1 MYANTKTTVL
11 GMSQATLSPDIILT
25 SHYESY
31 RVTYPSIESYHS
43 HRVTQAQT
51 GYNESGHTTHPSA
64 GFSFG
69 AGDEPPHCE
78 RREPVKAQPH
88 NTPTSDP
95 LCKEIL
101 NMKESIATLS
111 KAVHSLQPKA
121 TKTTQTHPNP
131 AITTSSNPKTKGM
144 VKGKRNPPTYAGYA
158 TQAALPPR
166 PSLVLELGQ
175 AQIGSRPSPATI
187 CDTINKG
194 LEGSLTHSQVHV
206 SAVRWTVRGNLVIT
220 ASADTSQYQLN
231 SALMHV
237 ATYAKRSLNITQSIP
252 TPIRANTRWSRI
264 LLNRV
269 LTSAT
274 SENEAHSPTQCHT
287 ALRDE
292 NPSYAS
298 LTITQ

>member
-1 MYANTKTTVL
+1 MAQQRMSTLPTSFTRTTTMSNSQQPKHPPTPQQVAGVLCSVTEATNEILGGNPTLLAEIRNKYISFLTSPTTIKVL
-11 GMSQATLSPDIILT
+11 GFDPT
-25 SHYESY
+25 
-31 RVTYPSIESYHS
+31 
-43 HRVTQAQT
+43 
-51 GYNESGHTTHPSA
+51 
-64 GFSFG
+64 
-69 AGDEPPHCE
+69 
-78 RREPVKAQPH
+78 AQPH

-111 KAVHSLQPKA
+111 KAVHSLQPKVMA
-121 TKTTQTHPNP
+121 KTTQTHPNP

-144 VKGKRNPPTYAGYA
+144 VKGKRNPPTYA

-175 AQIGSRPSPATI
+175 AQIGSRPSPATV

-237 ATYAKRSLNITQSIP
+237 ATYAKHSLNITQSIP

-264 LLNRV
+264 LLNCV
-269 LTSAT
+269 PTGTT